1 MGLISYYSLISFIRR
16 FGFMLNSCV
25 YFRFVDF
32 RVFIFCSVGWTI
44 FFFCVGT
51 IRFFIV
57 GNSYNEVVNLVKV
70 RV

>member
-1 MGLISYYSLISFIRR
+1 
-16 FGFMLNSCV
+16 MLNSCV
-25 YFRFVDF
+25 YFRFIDF
-32 RVFIFCSVGWTI
+32 RVFIFRSVGWTI